1 MHDTLRRTTNFN
13 LEFVRGT
20 ALFNLVR
27 EPGNE
32 VRVIFGGNDGIL
44 ITIDAN
50 GVIHVLPPEGPGDP
64 EIRAAVTAILNGVQ
78 TLNDRIGAGGQPGI
92 VAA

>member
-1 MHDTLRRTTNFN
+1 MHEHKATNFH
-13 LEFVRGT
+13 LEFARGT
-20 ALFNLVR
+20 AFLNLVR

-50 GVIHVLPPEGPGDP
+50 GVIHVIPPEGPGDP
-64 EIRAAVTAILNGVQ
+64 EVRQAVSAILQGVQ
-78 TLNDRIGAGGQPGI
+78 VLNSKIGPAQPGA